1 MPLLDYGE
9 IKLDIQGASNKE
21 IEELQNHIQKL
32 FSLCHLVAEK
42 YGIAMN
48 DDEVRK
54 IVDYLDQ
61 FTESMRD
68 AVFKKENTTI
78 KVILDEYVTL
88 PNQRRLIGLWY
99 LFDRLGYKTDR
110 QGDLELIK
118 QRLIEWRTKATERND
133 KDVLELLNYFEK
145 FGFYNF

>member
-68 AVFKKENTTI
+68 AVFKKGNTSI